1 MQKYFRQTGG
11 VAWDEVARAVK
22 RRREAELL
30 LTQTE
35 LAEKANS
42 MAGKQVLSLPTIQI
56 IENARRDGYRPAT
69 LVWLARALDWPDD
82 AIDRIRGGEDP
93 ALLGAEI
100 DLNSAAA
107 DLSPEDRRAV
117 LDFIAEQR
125 RKQA

>member
-1 MQKYFRQTGG
+1 M
-11 VAWDEVARAVK
+11 AWEEVARAVK
-22 RRREAELL
+22 RRREGELL
-30 LTQTE
+30 LTQSE

-56 IENARRDGYRPAT
+56 IENARRETYRLST

-82 AIDRIRGGEDP
+82 AIERIGNGEDP

-125 RKQA
+125 RKQRS